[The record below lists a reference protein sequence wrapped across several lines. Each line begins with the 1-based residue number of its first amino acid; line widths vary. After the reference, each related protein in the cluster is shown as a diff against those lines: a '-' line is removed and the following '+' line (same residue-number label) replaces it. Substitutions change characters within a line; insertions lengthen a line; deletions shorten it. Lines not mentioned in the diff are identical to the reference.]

1 MNRRA
6 MSNNASHRPIFARP
20 FLLAL
25 TAALTLG
32 LSACGSGGNAP
43 AQPDLSTAPLAGARI
58 GGDFALTDSAGKT
71 VRWADFKG
79 NWRVVYFG
87 YTYCPDAC
95 PMDMTVLSQGLQKY
109 AEKNPTLAAK
119 IQPIFI
125 TIDPERDDRA
135 RVGEFGA
142 AFKPAVIGLT
152 GSRADINAA
161 AKAFAVYHAKGEV
174 VPGGYLMD
182 HSRGANLFDPDGKP
196 VAVLPIDRGLKDGP
210 AAVAAELQLWVR

>member
-6 MSNNASHRPIFARP
+6 MRNNASHRRIFARAIALP
-20 FLLAL
+20 FALLLA
-25 TAALTLG
+25 
-32 LSACGSGGNAP
+32 ACGSSANGP

-58 GGDFALTDSAGKT
+58 GADFALTGSDGKI
-71 VRWADFKG
+71 VRWTDFKG
-79 NWRVVYFG
+79 KWRVVYFG
-87 YTYCPDAC
+87 YTFCPDAC

-109 AEKNPTLAAK
+109 AEKNPALAAK

-125 TIDPERDDRA
+125 TIDPERDDKA

-152 GSRADINAA
+152 GSRADIDAA
-161 AKAFAVYHAKGEV
+161 AKAFAVYHAKGEE

-196 VAVLPIDRGLKDGP
+196 IAVLPIDKGLKEGP
-210 AAVAAELQLWVR
+210 AWVAAELQQWVR